1 MKAMYIDEP
10 GKVEIRDIDMP
21 VRKKGEVL
29 LKLLYGGI
37 CGSDL
42 GSYRGTFAYF
52 DYPRI
57 PGHEFSAEVIEADED
72 NEYGIKPGMVV
83 TCNPYFNCGHCY
95 SCNHGIVNACM
106 DNQTMGCQR
115 DGAFCECITMPIERV
130 YDGKGMNPKTL
141 AAIEPFCISYHGV
154 SRANVKEGDKVLVV
168 GAGTIGVLAAIA
180 AKAKG
185 AVVYISDVSE
195 GKLEMAKEFGIDGTL
210 LNDSPE
216 NFTKRVEKITEG
228 NGFVFTF
235 EAVGLPSTFQ
245 NCIDACCFGGRM
257 VLIGVGKNNLDF
269 NFTLIQK
276 KELNVFGS
284 RNALKK
290 DFLELIDLVN
300 AGEAPLEKIITNV
313 YSFHD
318 AAKAF
323 DDFAHNPGN
332 MLKVVFDFADIKQ

>member
-1 MKAMYIDEP
+1 MKAIYINEP
-10 GKVEIRDIDMP
+10 GIVEIRDIEMP

-29 LKLLYGGI
+29 LKILYGGI

-57 PGHEFSAEVIEADED
+57 PGHEFSAEVIEADEN
-72 NEYGIKPGMVV
+72 NEYGIKPGMIV

-95 SCNHGIVNACM
+95 SCKKEIVNACM

-115 DGAFCECITMPIERV
+115 DGAFCEYITMPIERV
-130 YDGKGMNPKTL
+130 YDGKGMDAKTL

-154 SRANVKEGDKVLVV
+154 SRANVKDGDKVLVV

-185 AVVYISDVSE
+185 AEVYISDVSS
-195 GKLEMAKEFGIDGTL
+195 GKLEMAKEFGVDGIV
-210 LNDSPE
+210 LNDSTK
-216 NFTKRVEKITEG
+216 NFTKSVEKITNG
-228 NGFVFTF
+228 NGFDVTI

-257 VLIGVGKNNLDF
+257 VLIGVGKKNLDF

-290 DFLELIDLVN
+290 DFIELIDLVN
-300 AGEAPLEKIITNV
+300 AGKAPLEKIITNT
-313 YSFHD
+313 YPFND
-318 AAKAF
+318 AANAF
-323 DDFAHNPGN
+323 DDFAHNPGD
-332 MLKVVFDFADIKQ
+332 MLKVVLDFSDICK